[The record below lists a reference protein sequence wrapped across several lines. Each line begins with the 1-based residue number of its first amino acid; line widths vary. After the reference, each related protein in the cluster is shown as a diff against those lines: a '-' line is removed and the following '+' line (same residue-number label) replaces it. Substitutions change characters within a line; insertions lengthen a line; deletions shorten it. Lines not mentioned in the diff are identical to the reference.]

1 MAHRYTSDEAFIN
14 AKHGHGSA
22 SARGGEMRRHFQVH
36 LHLTNLCCQWK
47 AAPDERDVSPPESAT
62 KVGGKCVIEPLKSG
76 EPCQLL
82 EKVEPGLQP
91 AWRASHANW
100 KGHKWLWSTFPRIPS
115 SLRVPG
121 ASVGFVQLQTE
132 WPSTRVIEN
141 ATQSTSRSHMTTTFK
156 SLSFMQDSI
165 WVTLCDELYMKM
177 KSVFLQHTL
186 SESGGRRQNETWPA
200 LNKTEIL

>member
-1 MAHRYTSDEAFIN
+1 
-14 AKHGHGSA
+14 
-22 SARGGEMRRHFQVH
+22 MRRHFQVH

-100 KGHKWLWSTFPRIPS
+100 KGHKGQVTLVHISQNSFVS
-115 SLRVPG
+115 AG
-121 ASVGFVQLQTE
+121 AWSVGGVR
-132 WPSTRVIEN
+132 P
-141 ATQSTSRSHMTTTFK
+141 AT
-156 SLSFMQDSI
+156 
-165 WVTLCDELYMKM
+165 
-177 KSVFLQHTL
+177 
-186 SESGGRRQNETWPA
+186 N
-200 LNKTEIL
+200 